1 MMHGILIPND
11 NYGWN
16 KLVKFQFYKNRN
28 PLINYEIHIIDA
40 IFDFYRNIIKKQQS
54 IS

>member
-28 PLINYEIHIIDA
+28 NYEIHVMDA
-40 IFDFYRNIIKKQQS
+40 ISNIYRNICFMQHNKPK
-54 IS
+54 